1 LTIQSQRLWPQF
13 KTELRAVGEHHNS
26 NVSKILPLTTFRT
39 IDLAGG
45 EISGRLFS
53 RFCAKM
59 RVFFEGFF
67 APEYVQPEQAPE
79 RQGDG
84 SLEAA

>member
-1 LTIQSQRLWPQF
+1 
-13 KTELRAVGEHHNS
+13 
-26 NVSKILPLTTFRT
+26 
-39 IDLAGG
+39 
-45 EISGRLFS
+45 LFS